1 MEQYP
6 FPWQEPLPETCKD
19 LRMIMLSKLRRRSM
33 ISLYFSFASY
43 LGALARCSDAKLF
56 YRGMCV
62 HVRVWLVIGSDTMQ
76 ILLLVIS

>member
-19 LRMIMLSKLRRRSM
+19 LKMIMLSKLRRRSM

-56 YRGMCV
+56 YHGMCV
-62 HVRVWLVIGSDTMQ
+62 FG
-76 ILLLVIS
+76 LL

>member
-6 FPWQEPLPETCKD
+6 FPWQEPLPE
-19 LRMIMLSKLRRRSM
+19 M